1 MRKLKKF
8 AAGFAAAA
16 IALTMVTT
24 MAPSVANA
32 AVSKEG
38 EKAAKAEFDPNGT
51 YHAYFG
57 MQQTGSWIYRDEWH
71 NAATGN
77 GGTDL
82 PEGVTFENLLQNND
96 EGTIAASGTV
106 TDAEITGNGVYTVG
120 VEGLNNILKDAE
132 TADSTATLAMVYVDT
147 DVPASAKDTFKISDW
162 KLVVDGNEQTLPAE
176 IFYNPEAETNC
187 AVIRFD
193 AVNTYMK
200 DKGEYADCPSVT
212 TPADS
217 IKIVFTVSGMAQDNP
232 DAVEETP
239 APAGDDAS
247 SGDDAA
253 AGDDASSA
261 GSDSDSDSSSDSG
274 SSMVPIVVGVVVVVV
289 VAGVAIVMTKKKK

>member
-57 MQQTGSWIYRDEWH
+57 LEQTGSWIFRNPWYSEELGK
-71 NAATGN
+71 T
-77 GGTDL
+77 GTDL
-82 PEGVTFENLLQNND
+82 TEDTPYESILRSQEGVKKMD
-96 EGTIAASGTV
+96 GTV
-106 TDAEITGNGVYTVG
+106 TDAEITGNGVYSVG

-132 TADSTATLAMVYVDT
+132 TQDSSSVISMLFVST

-162 KLVVDGNEQTLPAE
+162 KLILDGNEQTLPAE
-176 IFYNPEAETNC
+176 VFYNPEAEQTC

-200 DKGEYADCPSVT
+200 DKGEYADCPSIL
-212 TPADS
+212 TPGDS
-217 IKIVFTVSGMAQDNP
+217 IKIVFTVSGMAKDNP

-239 APAGDDAS
+239 APAE
-247 SGDDAA
+247 DDAA
-253 AGDDASSA
+253 AGDNASSA

>member
-1 MRKLKKF
+1 MRKFKKF

-16 IALTMVTT
+16 MAFTMVAT
-24 MAPSVANA
+24 MTPSIASA

-57 MQQTGSWIYRDEWH
+57 LEQTGSWIFRNPWYSDELGK
-71 NAATGN
+71 TG
-77 GGTDL
+77 TELSDDTPYESIL
-82 PEGVTFENLLQNND
+82 RSQEGVKKMD
-96 EGTIAASGTV
+96 GTV

-132 TADSTATLAMVYVDT
+132 TEDSTAVISMLFVST

-162 KLVVDGNEQTLPAE
+162 KLIVDGNEQTLPSE
-176 IFYNPEAETNC
+176 VFYNPEAEETC

-193 AVNTYMK
+193 AVNTYMR
-200 DKGEYADCPSVT
+200 DKGEYTDCPSIL

-217 IKIVFTVSGMAQDNP
+217 IKITFTVSGMATDNP
-232 DAVEETP
+232 DAVEATEAP
-239 APAGDDAS
+239 AEDEAPAGDNATS
-247 SGDDAA
+247 STG
-253 AGDDASSA
+253 SS
-261 GSDSDSDSSSDSG
+261 SEDSSSDNSG
-274 SSMVPIVVGVVVVVV
+274 SSATTAVIVVVLVVVI
-289 VAGVAIVMTKKKK
+289 AGVAVVVTKKKK

>member
-1 MRKLKKF
+1 MRKFKKL

-16 IALTMVTT
+16 MAFTMVAT
-24 MAPSVANA
+24 MAPSIASA
-32 AVSKEG
+32 EVSKEG

-82 PEGVTFENLLQNND
+82 PDGVTFENLLRNAPD
-96 EGTIAASGTV
+96 GTIAVDGTV

-132 TADSTATLAMVYVDT
+132 VEDSTATLAMVYVDT

-162 KLVVDGNEQTLPAE
+162 KLIVDGSEQALPTD

-193 AVNTYMK
+193 ALNTYMR

-217 IKIVFTVSGMAQDNP
+217 IKITFTVSGMANDNP

-239 APAGDDAS
+239 APAGDDA
-247 SGDDAA
+247 A
-253 AGDDASSA
+253 AGDNASDASSSTGNTSA
-261 GSDSDSDSSSDSG
+261 KSSSDEDSG
-274 SSMVPIVVGVVVVVV
+274 TSVTSAVVVVVILV
-289 VAGVAIVMTKKKK
+289 VIAGAAVVVTKKKK

>member
-1 MRKLKKF
+1 MRKFKKF

-16 IALTMVTT
+16 MAFTMAVT

-57 MQQTGSWIYRDEWH
+57 LQQTGSWIYRDEWH

-82 PEGVTFENLLQNND
+82 PDGVTFENLLQNND
-96 EGTIAASGTV
+96 QGTVAASGTV
-106 TDAEITGNGVYTVG
+106 TDAEIKGNGVYTVG

-132 TADSTATLAMVYVDT
+132 AADSTATLAMVYVDT
-147 DVPASAKDTFKISDW
+147 DVPVSAKDTFKISDW
-162 KLVVDGNEQTLPAE
+162 KLVVDGNEQALPAE
-176 IFYNPEAETNC
+176 IFYNSEAETNC

-193 AVNTYMK
+193 AVNTYMR
-200 DKGEYADCPSVT
+200 DKGEYADCPSVS

-217 IKIVFTVSGMAQDNP
+217 IKITFTVSGMAADNP
-232 DAVEETP
+232 DAVEETEAP
-239 APAGDDAS
+239 ADDDAAPAGDDAS
-247 SGDDAA
+247 S
-253 AGDDASSA
+253 STNNS
-261 GSDSDSDSSSDSG
+261 SG
-274 SSMVPIVVGVVVVVV
+274 SSSVADNSGSSTTTAVIVVVLVVVI
-289 VAGVAIVMTKKKK
+289 AGVAVVVTKKKK

>member
-1 MRKLKKF
+1 MRKFKKL
-8 AAGFAAAA
+8 ATGFAAAA
-16 IALTMVTT
+16 MAFTMVAT
-24 MAPSVANA
+24 MAPSIASA
-32 AVSKEG
+32 EVSKEG

-82 PEGVTFENLLQNND
+82 PDGVTFENLLRNAPD
-96 EGTIAASGTV
+96 GTIAVDGTV

-132 TADSTATLAMVYVDT
+132 VEDSTATLAMVYVDT

-162 KLVVDGNEQTLPAE
+162 KLIVDGSEQALPTD

-193 AVNTYMK
+193 ALNTYMR

-217 IKIVFTVSGMAQDNP
+217 IKITFTVSGMANDNP

-239 APAGDDAS
+239 APAGDDA
-247 SGDDAA
+247 A
-253 AGDDASSA
+253 AGDNASDASSSTGNTS
-261 GSDSDSDSSSDSG
+261 GSTSSDEDSG
-274 SSMVPIVVGVVVVVV
+274 TSVTSAVVVVVILV
-289 VAGVAIVMTKKKK
+289 VIAGVAVVVTKKKK

>member
-1 MRKLKKF
+1 MRKFKKL

-16 IALTMVTT
+16 MAFT
-24 MAPSVANA
+24 MAATIAPGIASAE
-32 AVSKEG
+32 VSKEG

-82 PEGVTFENLLQNND
+82 PDGVTFDKLLRNAPD
-96 EGTIAASGTV
+96 GTIAVDGTV

-132 TADSTATLAMVYVDT
+132 VEDSTATLAMVYVDT

-162 KLVVDGNEQTLPAE
+162 KLIVDGSEQALPADV
-176 IFYNPEAETNC
+176 FYNPEAETNC

-193 AVNTYMK
+193 ALNTYMR

-217 IKIVFTVSGMAQDNP
+217 IKITFTVSGMANDNP

-239 APAGDDAS
+239 APAGDDA
-247 SGDDAA
+247 A
-253 AGDDASSA
+253 AGDNASDASSSTGNTSA
-261 GSDSDSDSSSDSG
+261 KSSSDEDSG
-274 SSMVPIVVGVVVVVV
+274 TSVTSAVVV
-289 VAGVAIVMTKKKK
+289 VAILVVIAGVAVVVTKKKK

>member
-1 MRKLKKF
+1 M
-8 AAGFAAAA
+8 
-16 IALTMVTT
+16 
-24 MAPSVANA
+24 
-32 AVSKEG
+32 
-38 EKAAKAEFDPNGT
+38 
-51 YHAYFG
+51 
-57 MQQTGSWIYRDEWH
+57 
-71 NAATGN
+71 
-77 GGTDL
+77 
-82 PEGVTFENLLQNND
+82 LQNND
-96 EGTIAASGTV
+96 EGTVAASGTV

-162 KLVVDGNEQTLPAE
+162 KLIVDGNEQALPAE

-193 AVNTYMK
+193 AINTYMR

-217 IKIVFTVSGMAQDNP
+217 IKIVFTVSGMANDNP

-239 APAGDDAS
+239 APAEDDATSGDDAS
-247 SGDDAA
+247 K
-253 AGDDASSA
+253 GDDASSA
-261 GSDSDSDSSSDSG
+261 GGDSSSDSG

-289 VAGVAIVMTKKKK
+289 VAGAAIVMTKKKK

>member
-1 MRKLKKF
+1 MRKFKKF

-16 IALTMVTT
+16 MAFTMVAT
-24 MAPSVANA
+24 MAPSIASA
-32 AVSKEG
+32 EVSKDG

-57 MQQTGSWIYRDEWH
+57 LQQTGSWIYRDEWH

-82 PEGVTFENLLQNND
+82 PDGVTYESILRNAPD
-96 EGTIAASGTV
+96 GTIALDGTV

-120 VEGLNNILKDAE
+120 VEGLNNALKDAE
-132 TADSTATLAMVYVDT
+132 VEDSTATLAMVYVST

-162 KLVVDGNEQTLPAE
+162 KLVVDGNEQALPAE

-193 AVNTYMK
+193 AVNTYMR
-200 DKGEYADCPSVT
+200 DKGEYADCPSVS

-217 IKIVFTVSGMAQDNP
+217 IKITFTVSGMAADNP
-232 DAVEETP
+232 DAVEETEAP
-239 APAGDDAS
+239 ADDAAPAGDAAS
-247 SGDDAA
+247 S
-253 AGDDASSA
+253 STNNS
-261 GSDSDSDSSSDSG
+261 SG
-274 SSMVPIVVGVVVVVV
+274 SSSVADNSGSSTTTAVIVVVLVVVI
-289 VAGVAIVMTKKKK
+289 AGVAVVVTKKKK